1 MRRRY
6 EIAAIGGILLLV
18 AIPSVIDAWVLRM
31 STVLICYSAALFIA
45 IAAKKKIQLTIVQK
59 CEEKRA
65 QYDSSIGSIV
75 DPVAAHLNSNVRI
88 IPVLTTQLQE
98 VTQQTEQAALDMGE
112 KFMDIIKRARTQ
124 ADNASTAL
132 TGLGVSGGDG
142 SLINISRKTFTEV
155 MACLD
160 AITGSV
166 AEAQQAMA
174 VVNQD
179 TQSIKK
185 IVAEIEYIAQQT
197 NLLALNAAIEAA
209 RAGESGKGFSVVA
222 DEVRKLSDR
231 SNSAAEKIKKLID
244 KMVTDMNSMHQRTDQ
259 TATENKAKSV
269 KAGKAVDEA
278 LTMLDSAM
286 TEAKG
291 RLDGLKTDTEALARD
306 ISGII
311 VSMQFQDITRQ
322 RIEHVIEPLNK
333 FKQESEAV
341 LQRIHSMSDTIHKQ
355 LDENAVTWLEKMY
368 TMESER
374 AVMKNTLL
382 AANGK

>member
-259 TATENKAKSV
+259 TATENTAKSV